1 MAERTFDAVLDQ
13 LDDVLAFVDEQ
24 LDLIDCPMKSRM
36 QVQIAAEEI
45 FVNIASYAYQLGTGK
60 ADILVETAKNPR
72 SVTITFKDRGVPY
85 DPLAKEDPDI
95 SLSAED
101 RPIGGL
107 GIFMTKK
114 SMDEMKYEY
123 RDGQNVLT
131 IRKLLG

>member
-45 FVNIASYAYQLGTGK
+45 FVNIAHYAYTPLSGSATVR
-60 ADILVETAKNPR
+60 VEFFENPM
-72 SVTITFKDRGVPY
+72 SVSITFMDHGVPY
-85 DPLAKEDPDI
+85 DPLAHREPDVA
-95 SLSAED
+95 LSAAE
-101 RPIGGL
+101 REIGGL

-114 SMDEMKYEY
+114 IMDDVAYEY
-123 RDGQNVLT
+123 RNGQNILT
-131 IRKLLG
+131 LKKNL

>member
-45 FVNIASYAYQLGTGK
+45 FVNIASYAYQPGTGK

-131 IRKLLG
+131 SRKLLG

>member
-45 FVNIASYAYQLGTGK
+45 FVNIASYAYQPGAGK
-60 ADILVETAKNPR
+60 ADILVETAKDPR

-85 DPLAKEDPDI
+85 NPLAKEDPDI

>member
-45 FVNIASYAYQLGTGK
+45 FVNIASYAYQPGTGK
-60 ADILVETAKNPR
+60 ADILVETAKDPR

-85 DPLAKEDPDI
+85 NPLAKEDPDI

>member
-45 FVNIASYAYQLGTGK
+45 FVNIASYAYQPGTGK
-60 ADILVETAKNPR
+60 ADILVETAKDPR
-72 SVTITFKDRGVPY
+72 SVTITFKDRGIPY

>member
-45 FVNIASYAYQLGTGK
+45 FVNIASYAYQPGTGK
-60 ADILVETAKNPR
+60 ADILVETVKDPR
-72 SVTITFKDRGVPY
+72 SVTLTFKDRGVPY

>member
-36 QVQIAAEEI
+36 QVQIAVEEI
-45 FVNIASYAYQLGTGK
+45 FVNIASYAYQPGTGK
-60 ADILVETAKNPR
+60 ADILVETVKDPR

-101 RPIGGL
+101 RPIGDL

>member
-13 LDDVLAFVDEQ
+13 LDDVLGFVDEQ
-24 LDLIDCPMKSRM
+24 LDLVDCPMKTRM
-36 QVQIAAEEI
+36 QVQIAVEEI
-45 FVNIASYAYQLGTGK
+45 FVNIASYAYQPGTGK
-60 ADILVETAKNPR
+60 ADILVETAKDPR

-114 SMDEMKYEY
+114 SVDEMKYKY

-131 IRKLLG
+131 ICKRI

>member
-45 FVNIASYAYQLGTGK
+45 FVNIASYAYQPGAGK
-60 ADILVETAKNPR
+60 ADILVETAKDPR

>member
-24 LDLIDCPMKSRM
+24 LDLVDCPMKTRM
-36 QVQIAAEEI
+36 QVQIAVEEI
-45 FVNIASYAYQLGTGK
+45 FVNIASYAYQPGTGK
-60 ADILVETAKNPR
+60 ADILVETVKDPR

-85 DPLAKEDPDI
+85 NPLAKEDPDI

-107 GIFMTKK
+107 GIFITKK

>member
-45 FVNIASYAYQLGTGK
+45 FVNIASYAYQPGTGK
-60 ADILVETAKNPR
+60 ADILVETAKDPR

-85 DPLAKEDPDI
+85 DPLAKEDPNI

>member
-45 FVNIASYAYQLGTGK
+45 FVNIASYAYQPGTGK
-60 ADILVETAKNPR
+60 ADILVETAKDPR

>member
-24 LDLIDCPMKSRM
+24 LDLIDCPMKTRM
-36 QVQIAAEEI
+36 QVQIAVEEI
-45 FVNIASYAYQLGTGK
+45 FVNIASYAYQPGTGK
-60 ADILVETAKNPR
+60 ADILVETAKDPR

>member
-45 FVNIASYAYQLGTGK
+45 FVNIASYAYQPGTGK

>member
-45 FVNIASYAYQLGTGK
+45 FVNIASYAYQPGTGK
-60 ADILVETAKNPR
+60 ADILVETAKDPR

-85 DPLAKEDPDI
+85 DPLAKEDPYI

>member
-13 LDDVLAFVDEQ
+13 LDDVLAFVAEQ

-45 FVNIASYAYQLGTGK
+45 FVNIASYAYQPGTGK
-60 ADILVETAKNPR
+60 ADILVETAKDPR